1 MSMLLVAPNRDMT
14 EWKQALLDEDPNL
27 DIEVWPAVQHK
38 ERVQFAVSWRH
49 PAGIFRHYPNLKA
62 ITSLGAGVDH
72 LLNDPDLPDIPLARV
87 VTPALS
93 EQLADYTLMAV
104 LNFQQRT
111 FEYFRQKQQAVWK
124 PVDAYPRQNLIT
136 GIMGLGQ
143 IGKQVAERFIVNGYQ
158 TAGWSASEKKV
169 PGLTSYSGQ
178 EQFEDFLNA
187 VNILVCLLP
196 LTDETQGILKL
207 EAFKKLRRPA
217 YLINVARGAHLVEED
232 LIYAL
237 DTNILEGA
245 CLDVFNEEPLPDSH
259 PFWNRENIMITPHIG
274 AVTPPGEAA
283 AQIVENYKRA
293 LSGMELLNTV
303 DKNRGY

>member
-1 MSMLLVAPNRDMT
+1 MSLLLVAPNRDMT
-14 EWKQALLDEDPNL
+14 HWKQALQDEDPNL

-49 PAGIFRHYPNLKA
+49 PSGIFKHYPNLKA

-93 EQLADYTLMAV
+93 EQLADYTLTAV

-111 FEYFRQKQQAVWK
+111 FEYFSQKQQAIWK
-124 PVDAYPRQNLIT
+124 PVDTYPRQDLAI

-143 IGKQVAERFIVNGYQ
+143 IGTKVAKQFIANRYH
-158 TAGWSASEKKV
+158 TAGWSGSKKEIT
-169 PGLTSYSGQ
+169 GLTSYSGPH
-178 EQFEDFLNA
+178 EFEDFLA
-187 VNILVCLLP
+187 SVNILICLLP
-196 LTDETQGILKL
+196 LTAETEGILNL
-207 EAFKKLRRPA
+207 EVFKKLRRPA

-237 DTNILEGA
+237 DTEILEGA
-245 CLDVFNEEPLPDSH
+245 CLDVFSEEPLPGSH

-274 AVTPPGEAA
+274 AVTPPAEAA
-283 AQIVENYKRA
+283 TQIVENYKRA

-303 DKNRGY
+303 DKKRGY